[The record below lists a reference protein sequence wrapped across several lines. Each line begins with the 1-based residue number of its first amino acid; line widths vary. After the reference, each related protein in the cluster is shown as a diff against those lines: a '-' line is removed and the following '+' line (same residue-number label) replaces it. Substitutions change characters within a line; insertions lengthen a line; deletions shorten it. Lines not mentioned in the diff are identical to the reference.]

1 MDRDK
6 VFNGIF
12 WKELFK
18 KLRVRLMMVTHKW
31 NPHLDGQFE
40 RVNQCLE
47 TYLPYITMHHP

>member
-18 KLRVRLMMVTHKW
+18 KLGVRLMMRTAYH
-31 NPHLDGQFE
+31 PQMDGKFE
-40 RVNQCLE
+40 RVN
-47 TYLPYITMHHP
+47 